1 MIVPLPGVG
10 KIIGIFSS
18 SSFPQF
24 TSWTTKDFIK
34 AHNAVRES
42 GKFNFEECRIPI
54 PTKIRYD
61 RIREA
66 LGKDITPKEEKVIDL
81 LKYGM
86 PINCKTNFGVQKL
99 QKNHFS
105 ALSHK
110 KAIDEY
116 LSQNVQCKA
125 SVKPVFQSSY
135 VSTKGSDQAP
145 CDSRFQFSPR

>member
-1 MIVPLPGVG
+1 MNITRHALMIVLLPGVG
-10 KIIGIFSS
+10 KIIGTFSS
-18 SSFPQF
+18 SSYPQF
-24 TSWTTKDFIK
+24 TSWTTNDFIK

-116 LSQNVQCKA
+116 L
-125 SVKPVFQSSY
+125 FQSSY